1 MGGGTAAGRAAPLL
15 FFLSIEVAIVAE
27 ARVVTG
33 MVVLLA
39 PRQEPKHLMCCD
51 IYNKK
56 EKKKRKRKTKR
67 EKRRVQCG
75 KIERMVQ
82 SIDYRVAGKK
92 MKLNESQLTTPC
104 SKNMVAIRI
113 SIVPS
118 KPH

>member
-39 PRQEPKHLMCCD
+39 PRQEPKHLMCDD

-56 EKKKRKRKTKR
+56 EKKKGKEKKERK
-67 EKRRVQCG
+67 EKSL
-75 KIERMVQ
+75 MW
-82 SIDYRVAGKK
+82 
-92 MKLNESQLTTPC
+92 
-104 SKNMVAIRI
+104 
-113 SIVPS
+113 
-118 KPH
+118 